1 MPPDAA
7 PAPVTATRVPRP
19 AARILLTDAA
29 GHVLLMRFTPGDRPP
44 LWCTPGG
51 AVDPGESYA
60 QAARR
65 ELWEEVGLDLD
76 CGPEVARRVVD
87 FLTFE
92 GVEVTA
98 DERYFRV
105 RVDSCEVRAGAL
117 TPLEQRVLAG
127 WRWFA
132 PAELA
137 DWPEAIFPE
146 DLAELLVATEPA
158 HA

>member
-1 MPPDAA
+1 MP
-7 PAPVTATRVPRP
+7 RVPRP
-19 AARILLTDAA
+19 AARILLVDARA
-29 GHVLLMRFTPGDRPP
+29 RVLLMRFTPGDRPP

-65 ELWEEVGLDLD
+65 ELWEEVGLDVD
-76 CGPEVARRVVD
+76 CGPEVAQRTAE

-105 RVDSCEVRAGAL
+105 DVEAHDVAAGAL
-117 TPLEQRVLAG
+117 TALEQRLLAG
-127 WRWFA
+127 SRWFESR
-132 PAELA
+132 ELA
-137 DWPEAIFPE
+137 DWPETIYPA
-146 DLAELLVATEPA
+146 DLADLLVATEPQ
-158 HA
+158 HAR